1 MILLRAR
8 YKYNHPFISL
18 FWSWVEVLLVLGWL
32 LSTANRV
39 FHSKISIST
48 LSAHHRLEWNL
59 RVKLMMGGFEPP
71 VTEASN
77 RSTRCTKNFQ
87 LQDVFTKIR
96 GKQTRIIPAMAPCST
111 YPRQKSERH
120 QLVLV
125 IPGEVTDPL

>member
-1 MILLRAR
+1 MDTLTYTALFLDRQGQ
-8 YKYNHPFISL
+8 YENPFISL

-71 VTEASN
+71 VTEAN
-77 RSTRCTKNFQ
+77 KRST
-87 LQDVFTKIR
+87 
-96 GKQTRIIPAMAPCST
+96 
-111 YPRQKSERH
+111 
-120 QLVLV
+120 
-125 IPGEVTDPL
+125 